1 MQARSDLATCAV
13 VLAGGTGTR
22 VGPGLP
28 KQLIKV
34 ADKTIIEHT
43 LDVLQSCDV
52 IDELYVVMS
61 VAHIDLLSELLGS
74 RYSKL
79 HRILPGGATR
89 SDSTRAA
96 LAALGER
103 ECKVLLHDAVRPF
116 VDDRILGDCVRA
128 LDHDDAVNVVI
139 ESSDTIVEIS
149 PDGAVVATPDRSRL
163 RRVQTPQG
171 FLLSTVRE
179 AYRVAAEANFSGATD
194 DCSVVLRFMPGTRI
208 ATVDGSE
215 ENIKITRPLDLII
228 ADCLFGQSGRTPPG
242 I

>member
-28 KQLIKV
+28 KQLIRV

-43 LDVLQSCDV
+43 LDALQSCDV

-61 VAHIDLLSELLGS
+61 VTHIDTLSELLGS

-79 HRILPGGATR
+79 QRILAGGATR

-116 VDDRILGDCVRA
+116 VDDRILCDCVRA

-194 DCSVVLRFMPGTRI
+194 DCSVVLRFMPDTRI
-208 ATVDGSE
+208 ATVNGSE

-228 ADCLFGQSGRTPPG
+228 ADCLFGQSDRTRTG

>member
-22 VGPGLP
+22 IGPGLP

-43 LDVLQSCDV
+43 LDALQSCDV

-61 VAHIDLLSELLGS
+61 VTHIDTLSELLGS

-79 HRILPGGATR
+79 RRILAGGATR

-228 ADCLFGQSGRTPPG
+228 ADCLFGQSDRTRPG
-242 I
+242 N